1 MTYLVPVFG
10 ALLAWSLLGEPLTW
24 TMLVAAVLILGS
36 VAFSQRAR

>member
-1 MTYLVPVFG
+1 MTAIDHLLIAPIVVPAVT
-10 ALLAWSLLGEPLTW
+10 APV